1 MYITYCRHCM
11 HLFPDPLSKVGM
23 KFKVTEYCLPN
34 RGTDHN
40 FLTAETWL
48 HSLPLLPL
56 SPPTPPL
63 SLVLSCACAQ
73 LLTDRFAQAQDPSS
87 PCSDLSTYC
96 GGTFQG
102 IIHKLDYIQGLG
114 ANAIWISPI
123 PVQTPNGYHGYWQMD
138 INNVNPHFGTE
149 SDLQELV
156 NECHSRGMWVMLDV

>member
-1 MYITYCRHCM
+1 MYCAGPIGAQITILVR
-11 HLFPDPLSKVGM
+11 
-23 KFKVTEYCLPN
+23 
-34 RGTDHN
+34 
-40 FLTAETWL
+40 AETL
-48 HSLPLLPL
+48 AFTLSIPFLCFSHLLPPISPLFL
-56 SPPTPPL
+56 SIL
-63 SLVLSCACAQ
+63 LCVQ
-73 LLTDRFAQAQDPSS
+73 LLTDRFAQVQDPSS

-156 NECHSRGMWVMLDV
+156 NECHNRGMWVMLDV